1 MASSVCAS
9 SCSCA
14 TTVTARRR
22 SIWHDEVVKPIFF
35 ATPADFRRWF
45 EKNAAVKAEV
55 LVGFHKRGSGKPSI
69 TWPESVDQALCFGW
83 IDGVRRRVDDTSYTI
98 RFTPR
103 RKGSVWSVINIA
115 RAKELAAA
123 GAMTRAGL
131 AAFEARRDD
140 RSAIYAYE
148 QRRGAALEP
157 EQEKRFKKNAK
168 AWRFFSAQAP
178 WYRRNA
184 THWVTSAKKEETRE
198 RRLATLIADSAAGRT
213 IRHLTRK
220 P

>member
-1 MASSVCAS
+1 MK
-9 SCSCA
+9 A
-14 TTVTARRR
+14 T
-22 SIWHDEVVKPIFF
+22 FF
-35 ATPADFRRWF
+35 AAPADLRRWF
-45 EKNAAVKAEV
+45 EKNAAKRTEL
-55 LVGFHKRGSGKPSI
+55 LVGFRKRATGVPSI

-83 IDGVRRRVDDTSYTI
+83 IDGVRRRIDDTAYSI

-115 RAKELAAA
+115 RVKELAAA
-123 GAMTRAGL
+123 GLMTTAGL
-131 AAFEARRDD
+131 RAFEARRDD

-148 QRRGAALEP
+148 QRRSAALDP

-168 AWRFFSAQAP
+168 AWRFFSAQPP